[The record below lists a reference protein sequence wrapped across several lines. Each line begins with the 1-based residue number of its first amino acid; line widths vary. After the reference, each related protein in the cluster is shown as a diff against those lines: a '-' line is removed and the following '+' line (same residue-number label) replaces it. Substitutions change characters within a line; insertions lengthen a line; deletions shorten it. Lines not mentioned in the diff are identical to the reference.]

1 MQLVINS
8 SRMLCAL
15 RLHNVSLLNI
25 RINSKER
32 VIIKNRIGY
41 PEGEHYPEYVMKTTF
56 HLQNSDASFP
66 IRAPCGVKSRHA
78 SERAELGPSLG
89 SLCQEPQEPLR
100 NLGPWGRRNVT
111 SNCRGFSVVFLGCSW
126 KVGGEMCNY
135 CLQLF

>member
-41 PEGEHYPEYVMKTTF
+41 PKGECYPEYVMK
-56 HLQNSDASFP
+56 
-66 IRAPCGVKSRHA
+66 
-78 SERAELGPSLG
+78 
-89 SLCQEPQEPLR
+89 
-100 NLGPWGRRNVT
+100 
-111 SNCRGFSVVFLGCSW
+111 
-126 KVGGEMCNY
+126 
-135 CLQLF
+135 QLFISKTGMPVSPSGRLAGWSLSTHLRGLSRDPL